1 MSDSENTYSSKEKK
15 EINEKLHDL
24 TGSKYPEKIRK
35 GPSILKYILGFF
47 VNWIKLPFQ
56 LNYIQDSVQLLPEVK
71 KIDPNHLVVKP
82 DHTFAY
88 YSNNTTMDG
97 FNHETHNQFVRHAMY
112 MFLTPMEESIYN
124 AAMKFV
130 YTNIH
135 GGLTLTNGISW
146 KDGSAHYHGDNV
158 TTETLALMT
167 LMAPYSDALR
177 VKFEKLVLN
186 IVDNGGYLNYLSNPG
201 GKKSK
206 AYEKALEKAMY
217 VRENVQMEN
226 PATNMF
232 PGCSADS
239 AVVMLAALAVATKSS
254 GNRRLKRLF
263 NLYYYLFGYGLKAR
277 FCSNSLEAITALYVL
292 YKVTKDNKYGDILKK
307 KLDSKRL
314 SDLDSDF
321 KRFLYGHLIG
331 AQ

>member
-47 VNWIKLPFQ
+47 INWIKLPFQ
-56 LNYIQDSVQLLPEVK
+56 LNFNQEAAVLPPEVK
-71 KIDPNHLVVKP
+71 KIDPLHMVIKP
-82 DHTFAY
+82 DQTFAY

-97 FNHETHNQFVRHAMY
+97 FNHETDNQFVRHCMY
-112 MFLTPMEESIYN
+112 MYLTPMKEMDFN

-146 KDGSAHYHGDNV
+146 QDGSPFYHGNNV
-158 TTETLALMT
+158 NTETLALMT
-167 LMAPYSDALR
+167 LMAPYNPALL
-177 VKFEKLVLN
+177 VKFEALVNN
-186 IVDNGGYLNYLSNPG
+186 IVLNGGYLNLLSDPG
-201 GKKSK
+201 GKQSAKYK
-206 AYEKALEKAMY
+206 KALEKVHF
-217 VRENVQMEN
+217 VRENVKMEN

-232 PGCSADS
+232 PGCSADK
-239 AVVMLAALAVATKSS
+239 AVVMLAALAVASKSS
-254 GNRRLKRLF
+254 GSKKLKRLF

-277 FCSNSLEAITALYVL
+277 FSSNSLEAITALYVL
-292 YKVTKDNKYGDILKK
+292 YKVTKEEKYEEILRH
-307 KLDSKRL
+307 KLMYTRGNREEA
-314 SDLDSDF
+314 F
-321 KRFLYGHLIG
+321 KCYLYGQLVK
-331 AQ
+331 

>member
-35 GPSILKYILGFF
+35 GPSIFKYILGFF
-47 VNWIKLPFQ
+47 INWIKLPFQ
-56 LNYIQDSVQLLPEVK
+56 LNFNQGTVVLPPEVK
-71 KIDPNHLVVKP
+71 KIDPLHMVIKP
-82 DHTFAY
+82 DQTFAY

-97 FNHETHNQFVRHAMY
+97 FNHETDNQFVRHCMY
-112 MFLTPMEESIYN
+112 MYLTPMKEMDFN

-146 KDGSAHYHGDNV
+146 QDGSVFYHGNNV
-158 TTETLALMT
+158 STETLSLMT
-167 LMAPYSDALR
+167 LMAPHNPALLI
-177 VKFEKLVLN
+177 KFEKLVLN
-186 IVDNGGYLNYLSNPG
+186 IVDNGGFLNLLSNPG
-201 GKKSK
+201 GKDSK
-206 AYEKALEKAMY
+206 KYEKALEKAMF

-232 PGCSADS
+232 PGCSSDK
-239 AVVMLAALAVATKSS
+239 AVVMLAALAVSAKSS
-254 GNRRLKRLF
+254 GNKRLKRLF

-277 FCSNSLEAITALYVL
+277 FSSNSLEAITALYIL
-292 YKVTKDNKYGDILKK
+292 FKVTKEEKYKTILMK
-307 KLDSKRL
+307 KLGATNYL
-314 SDLDSDF
+314 VDLDEGF
-321 KRFLYGHLIG
+321 KRYLYGQLVK
-331 AQ
+331 

>member
-71 KIDPNHLVVKP
+71 KFDPNHLVVKP

-88 YSNNTTMDG
+88 YSNNTCMDG
-97 FNHETHNQFVRHAMY
+97 YNHETDNQFVRHAMY

-146 KDGSAHYHGDNV
+146 RDGSAHYHGDNV
-158 TTETLALMT
+158 STETLALMT
-167 LMAPYSDALR
+167 LMAPYNDALR
-177 VKFEKLVLN
+177 VSFEKLMLN
-186 IVDNGGYLNYLSNPG
+186 IIDNGGYLNYLSNPG
-201 GKKSK
+201 GKKSE
-206 AYEKALEKAMY
+206 AYKKALEK
-217 VRENVQMEN
+217 VHFIRENVKMEN

-254 GNRRLKRLF
+254 GNRRMKRLF

-292 YKVTKDNKYGDILKK
+292 TKVTKEEKYINILNK
-307 KLDSKRL
+307 KLGSGKIE
-314 SDLDSDF
+314 DLF
-321 KRFLYGHLIG
+321 KRYLYGKLIG
-331 AQ
+331 VR